1 MSEPQHGKRGLL
13 SAINDFLRWLLFVV
27 LVTAAAA
34 ALVLYVVQVRL
45 DEEIRSRI
53 ESRFQANY
61 PQLRVTVQS
70 ARRISGVGIEIRG
83 IRVSEPSR
91 DDPRKLWPLAY
102 VDEMLVRCSTEL
114 GDLVAGQ
121 ASRRKSC
128 SAGPS

>member
-61 PQLRVTVQS
+61 PRLKVTVQS
-70 ARRISGVGIEIRG
+70 ARRIPGVGIEIRG

-91 DDPRKLWPLAY
+91 DDPRDALAAGLRGRNTGPLQYGAWGSSC
-102 VDEMLVRCSTEL
+102 RP
-114 GDLVAGQ
+114 GQRAGN
-121 ASRRKSC
+121 SV
-128 SAGPS
+128 P